1 MRKLR
6 IHLSDS
12 LCEFQATNFAI
23 LHKLTV
29 ELWPDES
36 RRPLL
41 FGPDPHSLH
50 GPTGVQFGWIA
61 DWLDACKAKGV
72 PVHAVTHHQ
81 CKLMNPQH
89 SPRKDVSVRLQTV
102 F

>member
-1 MRKLR
+1 M
-6 IHLSDS
+6 
-12 LCEFQATNFAI
+12 CEFQATNFAI

-61 DWLDACKAKGV
+61 DWLDACKAKAV

-81 CKLMNPQH
+81 CKLTNPQH
-89 SPRKDVSVRLQTV
+89 SPHARMFPSVYKR
-102 F
+102 FSEEGAWCWR